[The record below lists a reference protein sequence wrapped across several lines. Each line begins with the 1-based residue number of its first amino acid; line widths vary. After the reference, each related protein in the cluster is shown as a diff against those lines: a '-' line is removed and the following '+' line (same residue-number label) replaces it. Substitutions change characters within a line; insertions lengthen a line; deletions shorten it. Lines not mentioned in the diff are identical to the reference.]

1 MKSFVLALAAV
12 ALISFGA
19 SSLLNSGGFGKS
31 ADEAYTTQGARIDRT
46 L

>member
-1 MKSFVLALAAV
+1 MKSFVLALAAMV
-12 ALISFGA
+12 LIAFGA
-19 SSLLNSGGFGKS
+19 SSVLNSGGFGKA